1 MDISVKFRFR
11 ILYASWPVG
20 SVLVYEYICKRG
32 KHGRPIE
39 RLMHVCVFENVKRRD
54 RGHAIQAD

>member
-11 ILYASWPVG
+11 ILYASWLVG
-20 SVLVYEYICKRG
+20 SVLVYEYKL
-32 KHGRPIE
+32 PVE